1 MNKTPN
7 MTPYRSGHPID
18 SIPLSDENNP
28 DLPRRQKVYQSIV
41 GSINW
46 LASNTHPDVAPALT
60 FLASY
65 MQRPS
70 HQHYKA
76 AIHVL
81 KYLHSTNEYGLSYHS
96 DSTNML
102 QAFNHFPA
110 HHNKEA
116 YNDATPPSPS
126 ESHQLTAFSDACWGG
141 QINNSVP
148 DGTPIE
154 IFKLRSL
161 SGFLI
166 CRSGGPLAWKSVR
179 QNQTDQSSCEAEI
192 VATNECV
199 TELLHV
205 HHRASDLGLPDVDSP
220 TIVYNDNK
228 ACVNWLAMVTNKG
241 TKHINLCENKVRE
254 EQQINKTIKIEH
266 IPGVINSA
274 DIFTKEL
281 KDSAHFRKLRDS
293 FLVSKSNFLQFS
305 HNVPTHMT
313 PRLNLPYNN
322 AHVATNNTT
331 CARVTADKGQMILPS
346 SFGQLTRQGGMEVSR
361 VDLTLTDL
369 PPRGNHHVTI
379 AD

>member
-1 MNKTPN
+1 
-7 MTPYRSGHPID
+7 
-18 SIPLSDENNP
+18 
-28 DLPRRQKVYQSIV
+28 V
-41 GSINW
+41 
-46 LASNTHPDVAPALT
+46 
-60 FLASY
+60 
-65 MQRPS
+65 
-70 HQHYKA
+70 
-76 AIHVL
+76 
-81 KYLHSTNEYGLSYHS
+81 
-96 DSTNML
+96 L

-110 HHNKEA
+110 HHDKEA

-148 DGTPIE
+148 DGTPIK
-154 IFKLRSL
+154 IFKLPSL

-228 ACVNWLAMVTNKG
+228 QACVDWSATVTNKG